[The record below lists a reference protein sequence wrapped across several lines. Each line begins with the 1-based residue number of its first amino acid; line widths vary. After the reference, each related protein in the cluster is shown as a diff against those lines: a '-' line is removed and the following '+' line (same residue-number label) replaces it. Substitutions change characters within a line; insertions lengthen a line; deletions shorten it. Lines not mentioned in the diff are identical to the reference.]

1 MNRRHPEDLLPL
13 RSLVFDFLLLF
24 NESDRHGYG
33 LMRTHNER
41 GGKQVLGPGT
51 LYRTLKEMQD
61 QGLIE
66 PAGDRS
72 EPGGKDRRDYRITAF
87 GRQVAA
93 AEAARMASLV
103 GLAREGRAIAQRAC
117 G

>member
-1 MNRRHPEDLLPL
+1 MSNRQSEDLLPL
-13 RSLVFDFLLLF
+13 RTLVFDFLLLF
-24 NESDRHGYG
+24 NEDDRHGYG
-33 LMRTHNER
+33 LMRTHNDR

-61 QGLIE
+61 RGLIE
-66 PAGDRS
+66 PAGNQ
-72 EPGGKDRRDYRITAF
+72 PVQAGKDRRYYRITAF

-103 GLAREGRAIAQRAC
+103 GIAREGKLL